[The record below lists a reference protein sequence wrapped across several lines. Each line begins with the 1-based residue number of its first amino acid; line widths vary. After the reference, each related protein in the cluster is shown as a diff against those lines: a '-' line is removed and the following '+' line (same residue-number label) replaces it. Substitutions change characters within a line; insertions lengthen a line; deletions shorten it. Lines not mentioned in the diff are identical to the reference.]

1 MQVSSVRSDYWAG
14 KTVKPKKFSGYLETS
29 EHPEV
34 GDDDD
39 DDSPDQIRTEKN
51 SVGEKANI

>member
-1 MQVSSVRSDYWAG
+1 M
-14 KTVKPKKFSGYLETS
+14 KPKKFSGYLETS